1 MSAGIISVGDEILSG
16 QVQDTNFPFLASQLA
31 RLGITVQSHLTV
43 GDCRKRLTQ
52 ALGNLCSDCQLVL
65 LTGGLGP
72 TGDDITRYAL
82 SEALG
87 SPLQM
92 DQQSL
97 QQIEQFFSQINRPM
111 IEVNR
116 IQAMIP
122 ASARAIENSCG
133 TAPGIAAKLGQ
144 TQLFALP
151 GVPHEM
157 RAMFSRYVEPALQQ
171 LGLAGRAILSSKL
184 HCCGTGE
191 SNIFDLIRDLMEA
204 SSNPQVGITAQDGII
219 SVQITARADSPQAA
233 TAMLEEKRGL
243 IASRLGEYLFGQDEQ
258 TLAQAVGELLIR
270 KNQTLALAE
279 SCTGGLMAKNL
290 TDMPGASKFFVA
302 DLVAYAN
309 QAKTRLLGV
318 PEEVINRH
326 GAVSPEC
333 AEAMALGAIR
343 RSGADW
349 ALAVTGI
356 AGPAGGTEEKP
367 VGLVYLGLARKD
379 PADQATLIAVKEWRF
394 SGDRR
399 HIRARISAA
408 GLNMLRQALL
418 QRG

>member
-16 QVQDTNFPFLASQLA
+16 QVQDSNFPFLATQLG
-31 RLGITVQSHLTV
+31 RLGISVHSHLTV
-43 GDCRKRLTQ
+43 GDCRNRLPQ
-52 ALGNLCSDCQLVL
+52 ALGNLCRDCQLVL

-82 SEALG
+82 SEVLD

-97 QQIEQFFSQINRPM
+97 EQIEQYFSQLKRPM

-122 ASARAIENSCG
+122 ASARAIANSCG

-171 LGLAGRAILSSKL
+171 SGLAGRAIISSKL

-191 SNIFDLIRDLMEA
+191 SNVFDLIRDLVEGY
-204 SSNPQVGITAQDGII
+204 SNPQIGITAQDGII
-219 SVQITARADSPQAA
+219 TVQIKARADSPQAA
-233 TAMLEEKRGL
+233 TALLEKKRGL

-270 KNQTLALAE
+270 KNQTLVLAE
-279 SCTGGLMAKNL
+279 SCTGGLMAKRL
-290 TDMPGASKFFVA
+290 TDMPGASRFFVA

-309 QAKTRLLGV
+309 RAKTQLLGV
-318 PEEVINRH
+318 PEELINRH

-333 AEAMALGAIR
+333 AGAMAVGAIR
-343 RSGADW
+343 RSAADW

-356 AGPAGGTEEKP
+356 AGPAGGTDEKP
-367 VGLVYLGLARKD
+367 VGLVYVGLARKD
-379 PADQATLIAVKEWRF
+379 LSDQATVIAVEEWRF
-394 SGDRR
+394 TGDRQ

-418 QRG
+418 QRD